1 VPGASSPPARRLQAR
16 HIQIC
21 IASFDRR
28 NVHATIPDT
37 SPQHVSS
44 NVRIDLH
51 GERGASCPVAVR
63 TSPDCNGD
71 RRMTRPLRFSLH
83 VTAALLAA
91 FTALGATAQNSN
103 SSEPAKVLR
112 IGYQKSGLLAILKA
126 QGSLD
131 EKLKPLGY
139 SIKWFEFPAGPQLL
153 EALNANSIDFGYT
166 GAPPPVFA
174 QAGGVR
180 FVYVGA
186 EPAGR
191 HSEAI
196 LVKSDSTLRNVADL
210 KGKRVALQKGSSSNY
225 LLLEALKKAGLQYA
239 DIRPVYLAPADARAA
254 FESGTVDAWVI
265 WDPYYASAQ
274 QALKARTL
282 TDYADLNSPYNFY
295 EATRDFAQQHAD
307 VVGAILGQLRTTGL
321 WVNAHPVETSALIA
335 PQVGLDPKLV
345 ETWVRRYPYGTTAV
359 SDEIVRAQQNVA
371 DAFYGA
377 HLIPQKITVRDNL
390 WQSPQVAAALTAQ

>member
-1 VPGASSPPARRLQAR
+1 MIR
-16 HIQIC
+16 HPR
-21 IASFDRR
+21 F
-28 NVHATIPDT
+28 T
-37 SPQHVSS
+37 
-44 NVRIDLH
+44 LH
-51 GERGASCPVAVR
+51 FA
-63 TSPDCNGD
+63 
-71 RRMTRPLRFSLH
+71 
-83 VTAALLAA
+83 AALLAA
-91 FTALGATAQNSN
+91 FTTLSANAQSGGANGGQ
-103 SSEPAKVLR
+103 EPAKVLR
-112 IGYQKSGLLAILKA
+112 IGYQKSGLLAVLKA

-153 EALNANSIDFGYT
+153 EALNANSVDFGYT

-174 QAGGVR
+174 QAGGVG

-186 EPAGR
+186 EPSGR

-196 LVKSDSTLRNVADL
+196 LVKSDSPLHNVADL

-225 LLLEALKKAGLQYA
+225 LLLEALKKAGLQYE

-254 FESGTVDAWVI
+254 FESGSVDAWVI

-282 TDYADLNSPYNFY
+282 VDYTELNAPYNFY
-295 EATRDFAQQHAD
+295 EATRDFAQQHPD
-307 VVGAILGQLRTTGL
+307 VIGAILGQLRTTGL
-321 WVNAHPVETSALIA
+321 WVNQHPVETATLIA
-335 PQVGLDPKLV
+335 PKVGLDEKLV

-359 SDEIVRAQQNVA
+359 TEEITRSQQVVA

-377 HLIPQKITVRDNL
+377 HLIPQKITVKDNV
-390 WQSPQVAAALTAQ
+390 WQNREVTAALAIR

>member
-1 VPGASSPPARRLQAR
+1 MSRR
-16 HIQIC
+16 
-21 IASFDRR
+21 
-28 NVHATIPDT
+28 
-37 SPQHVSS
+37 
-44 NVRIDLH
+44 
-51 GERGASCPVAVR
+51 
-63 TSPDCNGD
+63 
-71 RRMTRPLRFSLH
+71 RFSLPA
-83 VTAALLAA
+83 TAALLATLGA
-91 FTALGATAQNSN
+91 FTMLTPTSATAQNNQSN
-103 SSEPAKVLR
+103 TGNDAAKVLR
-112 IGYQKSGLLAILKA
+112 IGYQKSGLLAVLKA

-174 QAGGVR
+174 QAGGVN

-186 EPAGR
+186 EPAGS

-196 LVKSDSTLRNVADL
+196 IVRSDSTLRNVTDL

-225 LLLEALKKAGLQYA
+225 LLLEALKKAGLHYD
-239 DIRPVYLAPADARAA
+239 DIHPVYLAPADARAA

-282 TDYADLNSPYNFY
+282 TDYTGLNGAYNFY
-295 EATRDFAQQHAD
+295 EATRDFAQQHPD
-307 VVGAILGQLRTTGL
+307 VVGAILGQLRTAGL
-321 WVNAHPVETSALIA
+321 WVNAHPADTAALIA
-335 PQVGLDPKLV
+335 PKVGLDEKLV
-345 ETWVRRYPYGTTAV
+345 ETWVRRYPYGTSAV
-359 SDEIVRAQQNVA
+359 TDEIAHSQQIVA

-377 HLIPQKITVRDNL
+377 HLIPQKITVKDNV
-390 WQSPQVAAALTAQ
+390 WQSPQVAAALSAH

>member
-1 VPGASSPPARRLQAR
+1 MA
-16 HIQIC
+16 
-21 IASFDRR
+21 
-28 NVHATIPDT
+28 
-37 SPQHVSS
+37 
-44 NVRIDLH
+44 
-51 GERGASCPVAVR
+51 
-63 TSPDCNGD
+63 
-71 RRMTRPLRFSLH
+71 RPLRFSLP

-91 FTALGATAQNSN
+91 LSTLSATAQNSSTSN
-103 SSEPAKVLR
+103 EPAKVLR
-112 IGYQKSGLLAILKA
+112 VGYQKSGLLAVLKA

-174 QAGGVR
+174 QAGGVH

-196 LVKSDSTLRNVADL
+196 IVKSDSTLHDVADL

-225 LLLEALKKAGLQYA
+225 LLLEALRKAGLQYE
-239 DIRPVYLAPADARAA
+239 DIRPVYLTPADARAA

-295 EATRDFAQQHAD
+295 EATRDFAQQHPE
-307 VVGAILGQLRTTGL
+307 VVGAILGQLRTAGL
-321 WVNAHPVETSALIA
+321 WVNGHPVETAALIA
-335 PQVGLDPKLV
+335 PKVGLDPKLV
-345 ETWVRRYPYGTTAV
+345 ETWVRRYPYGTTV
-359 SDEIVRAQQNVA
+359 VTDEIARSQQSVA

-377 HLIPQKITVRDNL
+377 HLIPQKIIVKDNIWL
-390 WQSPQVAAALTAQ
+390 SPQATAALTAR

>member
-1 VPGASSPPARRLQAR
+1 MARP
-16 HIQIC
+16 
-21 IASFDRR
+21 F
-28 NVHATIPDT
+28 
-37 SPQHVSS
+37 
-44 NVRIDLH
+44 
-51 GERGASCPVAVR
+51 
-63 TSPDCNGD
+63 
-71 RRMTRPLRFSLH
+71 RFSLH
-83 VTAALLAA
+83 AAAALLAA
-91 FTALGATAQNSN
+91 FTTLNAVAQNSN
-103 SSEPAKVLR
+103 APANVLR

-126 QGSLD
+126 QGALD

-139 SIKWFEFPAGPQLL
+139 SVKWFEFPAGPQLL

-174 QAGGVR
+174 QAGGVH

-196 LVKSDSTLRNVADL
+196 IVKNDSTLRNVADL

-225 LLLEALKKAGLQYA
+225 LLLEALKHAGLQYG

-265 WDPYYASAQ
+265 WDPYYAAAQ
-274 QALKARTL
+274 AALNARTL
-282 TDYADLNSPYNFY
+282 TDYADLNGAYNFY
-295 EATRDFAQQHAD
+295 EATRDFAQQHPD
-307 VVGAILGQLRTTGL
+307 VVGAILGQLRIAGQ
-321 WVNAHPVETSALIA
+321 WVNAHPDQTSALIA
-335 PQVGLDPKLV
+335 PAVGLDSKLV

-359 SDEIVRAQQNVA
+359 TDEIARSQQTVA

-377 HLIPQKITVRDNL
+377 HLIPQRITVKDNI
-390 WQSPQVAAALTAQ
+390 WQNPQVAAALSAR